1 MYKGIYSCHPLD
13 YFFFFACTT
22 KQHTQLFCCC
32 FQSKAPSL
40 PRPDFQPPEA
50 TTTGAHVTASL
61 YVSSLETYW
70 QLLPFL
76 TLTHLYLVRPCIRWI
91 IFCNNSVVVLSAI
104 SIVTEQSRGI
114 MPPYPITK
122 ESPKAKNTNGLTTDL
137 QPFFWAC
144 SPQNFFSQS

>member
-13 YFFFFACTT
+13 FFFFACTT

-32 FQSKAPSL
+32 FQSKPPSL
-40 PRPDFQPPEA
+40 LRPDFQPPEA
-50 TTTGAHVTASL
+50 TTTRAH
-61 YVSSLETYW
+61 VSSLETCL

-76 TLTHLYLVRPCIRWI
+76 TVTHLYLVRPCIRWI
-91 IFCNNSVVVLSAI
+91 FFCNNSVIVLSAI
-104 SIVTEQSRGI
+104 SFVTEQSRGI
-114 MPPYPITK
+114 TPPYPITK

-144 SPQNFFSQS
+144 LPQNFFSQS